1 MAPVVQASF
10 KKRPLLSVPLVVAP
24 TETSQRLADLLSEAE
39 TKTKKRKPSTANTSK
54 STNDNNLQS
63 HHAWSK
69 WSQKAT
75 LGVSGPLRLDK
86 SLQGLDGL
94 VENPAKSMKTIP
106 TVIKSNKAET
116 PKTAL
121 ISKADP
127 RRREK
132 ENEKNKREVPSIKAC
147 VASVIGCESASHQAE
162 IDLIHPPKF
171 ISAMSKATAKV
182 NLALRARS
190 LVSKPKKAEGIC
202 NRYLGLVK
210 NDSPSEGISR
220 SDHPNE
226 HLPPDDDSQPTKKT
240 DSTECHIATQKED
253 QLLDLFALV
262 NRTENIPPPSTV
274 REAHNS
280 ERKMPSACME
290 IPRPNTAIENEAAHK
305 ATSNDNFV
313 RLNLKN
319 GAGACRGAR
328 NKKALRKAAVIH
340 RQRLERTKAPLDQ
353 RTPPGIE
360 TTVICQLRT
369 GVDPLDDLLDGT
381 YQGTSS
387 KSKRPGRG
395 AAPCCSGHQQPCKL
409 ITVKKNTRGNKGRK
423 FYVCSFPR
431 GEQCDHFEWAD
442 DTQEVSRL
450 GRPILLLHSFSNVV
464 SSFKAINTALRK
476 NDSTS
481 GFIARQVTGYV
492 NQIRSLTVPEL
503 RALTEKHKLRKTGN
517 KAELLARLA
526 IWARDEIAKG
536 TKDWHEANPVSSKK
550 VETLSL
556 KAGDRLA
563 ERDFDNADGAELGA
577 SSEVLSA
584 TGEEDDN
591 DDGFSSSEEELE
603 IMDFSKTAPDCWPE
617 SVDFD
622 ELPNTPLNEGTGNCR
637 ILSTLQNIFGFSSFR
652 EGQEWAIRRCLDQ
665 KRSCFVAP
673 TGFGKSLCYTL
684 PAILMDGVCIVVS
697 PLVSLMEDQLRLL
710 PPRIPAATLS
720 GSLSASTMTA
730 TVDDILRGRIK
741 ILFVSPE
748 RLTSPSFRRMFLPT
762 WNAAENRFGRRFPD
776 VSLLCVDEAH
786 CMSQWAH
793 NFRPSYMR
801 LATTLEI
808 IQPKSVL
815 AMTATAG
822 PRVVD
827 DICRTLNITPPSEG
841 VYSSP
846 AVQIMPSDRDNINVQ
861 SIFLSS
867 QEERLS
873 KVRFFAGSIC
883 FLISIFLL
891 LDHSQL
897 IDILSP
903 VLGSEQRKSPL
914 HGELA
919 NGSVIVYVW
928 RQRDA
933 EAVAE
938 SIATA
943 GVEGGVVFYHG
954 GMSSDARSRSQS
966 KVSPSDFADEDLF
979 GFLTLIDMKFMRGKV
994 RICVATIAFGL
1005 GINKADVAGVI
1016 HMYLSASPEHYVQEI
1031 GRAGRDGRPAKAIAL
1046 LLNDE
1051 VSVRNSLAHS
1061 DLICKA
1067 QVLGLL
1073 KTLQSLV
1080 LAATAKLSK
1089 PREALNVSVPLQDTV
1104 LSTDVK
1110 SETIET
1116 ILSLLEGREK
1126 GRLLFVH
1133 GVSYDKAIV
1142 SPNQM
1147 NLSPLGEKEPIV
1159 RSLRSCATCLELP
1172 VIITESDSTLQSM
1185 PMSLGNHYSGSS
1197 FGTYAFSV
1205 SDCSNMLGET
1215 AEPRHVYATLRRL
1228 EASVD
1233 IKLSLDTSPRGRA
1246 LRITVTKEGIDVF
1259 TDMTTTALE
1268 DLATELFNQIA
1279 TTIFANAKKVLDI
1292 DFILR
1297 EVSKKYSLSDNDQCR
1312 SSKSPSLE
1320 RFQELVGQ
1328 YFCSCGSS
1336 SIIPSDGGSTASFF
1350 AVPAAKTLQEHS
1362 ETVYRF
1368 LMEMESSRGES
1379 RLVQLGNPAA
1389 KDYTLLAI
1397 TKFLH
1402 GIPSASYRL
1411 DNLRAHH
1418 LFGQLQQT
1426 HFNQLLNSLRGF
1438 F

>member
-1 MAPVVQASF
+1 MAPFVQATS
-10 KKRPLLSVPLVVAP
+10 KKRSLLGVPIVAAP

-39 TKTKKRKPSTANTSK
+39 PKTKKRKPSTAYAPK
-54 STNDNNLQS
+54 STNDNKLQN

-69 WSQKAT
+69 WSQKT
-75 LGVSGPLRLDK
+75 KLGASGSLRLDT
-86 SLQGLDGL
+86 SLQGLEGL
-94 VENPAKSMKTIP
+94 GGKPEKSQKTIP
-106 TVIKSNKAET
+106 PVIIKSTKSQTSKA
-116 PKTAL
+116 AL
-121 ISKADP
+121 ISKTDP
-127 RRREK
+127 RNRER
-132 ENEKNKREVPSIKAC
+132 ENENQKNKKEVLAVK
-147 VASVIGCESASHQAE
+147 ASVDAALVRDSAFHQEKADR
-162 IDLIHPPKF
+162 IYPCKR
-171 ISAMSKATAKV
+171 ISAMSKGTAKV

-190 LVSKPKKAEGIC
+190 SVSQPKNVEGIRS
-202 NRYLGLVK
+202 RYLGLVTT
-210 NDSPSEGISR
+210 DSPSEVIPQR
-220 SDHPNE
+220 FDHPDE
-226 HLPPDDDSQPTKKT
+226 HSSPVVDSYPSKNT
-240 DSTECHIATQKED
+240 DSTESHNATKQED
-253 QLLDLFALV
+253 PLSDLLALV
-262 NRTENIPPPSTV
+262 NSTENIPPPSTV
-274 REAHNS
+274 REVHNS
-280 ERKMPSACME
+280 ERIIPAACME
-290 IPRPNTAIENEAAHK
+290 IPRPNTATENEAATK
-305 ATSNDNFV
+305 TTLNDNFV

-340 RQRLERTKAPLDQ
+340 RQRLERTKAPIDQ
-353 RTPPGIE
+353 RTPPGVE
-360 TTVICQLRT
+360 AVVVCQSRT

-381 YQGTSS
+381 YKVANS
-387 KSKRPGRG
+387 KSKKSRRG

-423 FYVCSFPR
+423 FYGCSFPR

-442 DTQEVSRL
+442 DTQE
-450 GRPILLLHSFSNVV
+450 
-464 SSFKAINTALRK
+464 AINAALQN

-492 NQIRSLTVPEL
+492 NQIRSFTVPEL
-503 RALTEKHKLRKTGN
+503 RTLTEKHRLPKTGN
-517 KAELLARLA
+517 RAELLARLA

-536 TKDWHEANPVSSKK
+536 TEDWQKANPVSSKK
-550 VETLSL
+550 VENVSL
-556 KAGDRLA
+556 NTKDPVTGK
-563 ERDFDNADGAELGA
+563 DFENADGSIRGA
-577 SSEVLSA
+577 SSEVMSK
-584 TGEEDDN
+584 TEEEDNN
-591 DDGFSSSEEELE
+591 DDDDDVHSFFSSEDELE
-603 IMDFSKTAPDCWPE
+603 IVNYSKTVPDCGHE
-617 SVDFD
+617 SGGDGG
-622 ELPNTPLNEGTGNCR
+622 LPNTFLNESNCR
-637 ILSTLQNIFGFSSFR
+637 ILSALQNTFGFSSFR
-652 EGQEWAIRRCLDQ
+652 EGQEWAIRRCLD
-665 KRSCFVAP
+665 KKKSCFVAP

-684 PAILMDGVCIVVS
+684 PATLMDGVCIVVS

-730 TVDDILRGRIK
+730 TVDDIMRGRIK
-741 ILFVSPE
+741 IVFVSPE

-762 WNAAENRFGRRFPD
+762 WNAAENRFDRRFPD

-801 LATTLEI
+801 LATMLEI

-827 DICRTLNITPPSEG
+827 DICRSLSIIAPSEG
-841 VYSSP
+841 VDLSE
-846 AVQIMPSDRDNINVQ
+846 AVHIMSSDRDNINVE

-873 KVRFFAGSIC
+873 K
-883 FLISIFLL
+883 
-891 LDHSQL
+891 L

-903 VLGSEQRKSPL
+903 VYKSEQRKSPL
-914 HGELA
+914 NGQLA

-938 SIATA
+938 SIVTA

-966 KVSPSDFADEDLF
+966 K
-979 GFLTLIDMKFMRGKV
+979 FMRGKA

-1046 LLNDE
+1046 VLNDE

-1061 DLICKA
+1061 DLISKT
-1067 QVLGLL
+1067 QILGLL

-1080 LAATAKLSK
+1080 LAATSKLSK
-1089 PREALNVSVPLQDTV
+1089 PRETLNVSVPLQDTV
-1104 LSTDVK
+1104 LSTDMK
-1110 SETIET
+1110 FETIET
-1116 ILSLLEGREK
+1116 ILSLLEGRAK
-1126 GRLLFVH
+1126 RSLLLVH
-1133 GVSYDKAIV
+1133 GVSYDKAVV
-1142 SPNQM
+1142 SPNHM
-1147 NLSPLGEKEPIV
+1147 NLSRLSEKEPVV

-1172 VIITESDSTLQSM
+1172 VINTESDSILHSM

-1205 SDCSNMLGET
+1205 SDCSNILGET
-1215 AEPRHVYATLRRL
+1215 AEPRHVYAAFRRL
-1228 EASVD
+1228 EASGD
-1233 IKLSLDTSPRGRA
+1233 MKLSLDTSPRGRA
-1246 LRITVTKEGIDVF
+1246 LGITVTKAGIDVF
-1259 TDMTTTALE
+1259 TDMTTAALE
-1268 DLATELFNQIA
+1268 DLASELFNQIA
-1279 TTIFANAKKVLDI
+1279 TTIFANAQKVLDI

-1297 EVSKKYSLSDNDQCR
+1297 EVSKKDSSSDIDQR
-1312 SSKSPSLE
+1312 KSSKSPSLE
-1320 RFQELVGQ
+1320 HFQELVGQ
-1328 YFCSCGSS
+1328 YFCACGSNS
-1336 SIIPSDGGSTASFF
+1336 LIPSDGGGTACFHG
-1350 AVPAAKTLQEHS
+1350 VPAAKTLQEHC

-1368 LMEMESSRGES
+1368 LMEMESFRGET
-1379 RLVQLGNPAA
+1379 RIVQLGDFAS

-1411 DNLRAHH
+1411 NNLRAHH

-1426 HFNQLLNSLRGF
+1426 HFNQLLNALRDF